1 MDLGSFKFP
10 RRARKAVKRVGRGR
24 SSGHGKTC
32 CRGGKGQSARSGW
45 ARKWGFEGGQT
56 PLQRRMPKR
65 GFHNHFRVD
74 YTGVNVGDLA
84 GLPAGTRVTLELL
97 KEKGMV
103 RRSTERIKVLAL
115 GELGVSLTVVA
126 QAISEA
132 AKAKIEAAG
141 GKVEIV

>member
-10 RRARKAVKRVGRGR
+10 RQARKAIKRVGRGR

-32 CRGGKGQSARSGW
+32 CRGGKGQSARNGW

-65 GFHNHFRVD
+65 GFHNHFRVE
-74 YTGVNVGDLA
+74 YTGINVGELSA
-84 GLPAGTRVTLELL
+84 MPAGTRVTMELL
-97 KEKGMV
+97 KEKGLV
-103 RRSTERIKVLAL
+103 RRSTERIKLLAL
-115 GELGVSLTVVA
+115 GEISVALTVVA
-126 QAISEA
+126 AAASAA

-141 GKVEIV
+141 GKVEIA